1 MSTSVR
7 PTSCVLYVVVV
18 AALSSLDG
26 GGAPHGSG
34 AVAASAQKPVFCD
47 KVTSSRQHQLV
58 YVRTANCDC
67 RHISSIS
74 CFDIEKRGQEYPFNT
89 PGDIN
94 EKCNLE
100 PPMTSKKSGSGS
112 GSSSLD
118 RSTSAAF
125 AFFSRRHSAS
135 LNLRRSVSSVS
146 SRRHS
151 SPINTEA
158 NNGAA
163 STSDTEDAGGG
174 PSGNGISRNSSF
186 PRSLRWRLLARK
198 VLGNVEEEDNNGG
211 GGTQQPRNSLEG
223 KSQHIVQ
230 KQNFL
235 VV

>member
-1 MSTSVR
+1 
-7 PTSCVLYVVVV
+7 
-18 AALSSLDG
+18 
-26 GGAPHGSG
+26 
-34 AVAASAQKPVFCD
+34 
-47 KVTSSRQHQLV
+47 
-58 YVRTANCDC
+58 
-67 RHISSIS
+67 
-74 CFDIEKRGQEYPFNT
+74 
-89 PGDIN
+89 
-94 EKCNLE
+94 
-100 PPMTSKKSGSGS
+100 MTSKKSGSGS

-211 GGTQQPRNSLEG
+211 TQQPRNSLEG
-223 KSQHIVQ
+223 KLQHFVL

-235 VV
+235 VVSQAGISKSAFSYY